1 VRKVVEIQILKMRKR
16 ELDKEL
22 KAMREYIELP
32 SEPLWRESKHKPRSI
47 KTLRKRY
54 GL

>member
-1 VRKVVEIQILKMRKR
+1 VRKVVEIQTLSFEE

-32 SEPLWRESKHKPRSI
+32 SEPLWRESKHKPLSI
-47 KTLRKRY
+47 KTLRRKF